1 MFIQEQAA
9 TIIANMSSVPECRKH
24 LAEQR
29 AVVALLCFLEIH
41 HSPLQSAPEVA
52 AAERVLQKSAIALSR

>member
-1 MFIQEQAA
+1 
-9 TIIANMSSVPECRKH
+9 MSSVPECRKY

-29 AVVALLCFLEIH
+29 AVVALLSFLEIH
-41 HSPLQSAPEVA
+41 HSPLQNAPEVA